1 LFLLIS
7 AINPPLVSE
16 IFENLLLEKI
26 MYKKSLSGLAI
37 GLATAFTSLMAL
49 TTLELTAITPAA
61 EAACRPT
68 GRFAGGLPILRCS
81 GSSKCRPT
89 GRFKQVNG
97 RRYRILR
104 C

>member
-1 LFLLIS
+1 
-7 AINPPLVSE
+7 
-16 IFENLLLEKI
+16 
-26 MYKKSLSGLAI
+26 MQKKSFRGLAI
-37 GLATAFTSLMAL
+37 GLATVFTAVLAL
-49 TTLELTAITPAA
+49 ATLELTLITPDA

-81 GSSKCRPT
+81 GASKCRPT

-97 RRYRILR
+97 RRYRLLR